1 MSGQY
6 ERQTELNKQQ
16 LENYRDNIA
25 NLESQTNSAKTLTI
39 TLKEENSSYE
49 LLITKKIEEITE
61 IDQNIEECK
70 KRIEDAE
77 FQIDEINREINI
89 LARQVNIEKPQ
100 LEAAEE
106 VARNKG
112 NPSYFHGTI
121 HSNVGVSI
129 DKYTYSER
137 ESIYNNGV
145 YKGSKVAGYSKPPI
159 RTYKEK
165 ASKKGKETKVST
177 KQGVCTTDSCVIF

>member
-145 YKGSKVAGYSKPPI
+145 YKGSKVGATQNRPSELIKKRLLRRARKPRLVPSKESALL
-159 RTYKEK
+159 T
-165 ASKKGKETKVST
+165 AV
-177 KQGVCTTDSCVIF
+177 